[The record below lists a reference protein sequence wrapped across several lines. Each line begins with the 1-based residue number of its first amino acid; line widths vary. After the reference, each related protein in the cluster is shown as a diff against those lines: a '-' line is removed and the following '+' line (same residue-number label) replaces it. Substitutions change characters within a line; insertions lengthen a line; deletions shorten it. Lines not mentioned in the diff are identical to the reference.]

1 MELSRKIRIN
11 QLKGR
16 THFII
21 LHQVKNMESN
31 ALNFRPNELFL
42 IAGPC
47 SVESENQMR
56 QILMNENRPRLIRG
70 GIHKMRTNAKS
81 FQGLGDEGLEL
92 IGKLKKEIPFDFVTE
107 VTDARQI
114 ETLLPVTSVF
124 QVGARNMY
132 NYELLKELSRYNRPV
147 ILKRAFSATISEW
160 LGAAEYLFNLGEK
173 NIILCE
179 RGVRS
184 FDNKLRNLLDLGSV
198 IYLKKNTPFKVL
210 VDPSHSMGLTP
221 YVADAAY
228 AAVAA
233 GADGLI
239 VEVHP
244 EPACALSDGQ
254 QALNLQQF
262 DEMVEKLKQLTP
274 IFGKELRM

>member
-1 MELSRKIRIN
+1 
-11 QLKGR
+11 
-16 THFII
+16 
-21 LHQVKNMESN
+21 MESN
-31 ALNFRPNELFL
+31 PLNFRPHELFL

-47 SVESENQMR
+47 AVESENQLR
-56 QILMNENRPRLIRG
+56 AILSHPSRPSLIRG

-81 FQGLGDEGLEL
+81 FQGMGQEGLEI
-92 IGKLKKEIPFDFVTE
+92 IGKLKKEMPFDFITE
-107 VTDARQI
+107 ITDARQI
-114 ETLLPVTSVF
+114 ETLSPLTSVF

-132 NYELLKELSRYNRPV
+132 NYELLKELSHYGKPV

-198 IYLKKNTPFKVL
+198 IYLKKNTPFKII

-254 QALNLQQF
+254 QALNLGQF
-262 DEMVEKLKQLTP
+262 EEMVQKLKLLAP
-274 IFGKELRM
+274 VFGKELRM

>member
-1 MELSRKIRIN
+1 MDNTI
-11 QLKGR
+11 
-16 THFII
+16 
-21 LHQVKNMESN
+21 
-31 ALNFRPNELFL
+31 NFRPSELFL

-47 SVESENQMR
+47 AVESEEQLR
-56 QILMNENRPRLIRG
+56 RILTNENRPTIIRG
-70 GIHKMRTNAKS
+70 GIHKMRTNSKS
-81 FQGLGDEGLEL
+81 FQGLGNEGLD
-92 IGKLKKEIPFDFVTE
+92 IIRKLKKEIPFDFVTE
-107 VTDARQI
+107 VTDPRQI
-114 ETLLPVTSVF
+114 ESLSQVTSIF
-124 QVGARNMY
+124 QVGSRNMY
-132 NYELLKELSRYNRPV
+132 NYELLKELSLQGKPV

-210 VDPSHSMGLTP
+210 VDPSHSMGLTQ

-254 QALNLQQF
+254 QALNLVQF
-262 DEMVEKLKQLTP
+262 NEMITKLKKLLP
-274 IFGKELRM
+274 VFERELRL

>member
-1 MELSRKIRIN
+1 MENSS
-11 QLKGR
+11 
-16 THFII
+16 
-21 LHQVKNMESN
+21 V
-31 ALNFRPNELFL
+31 NFNSQDLFL

-47 SVESENQMR
+47 AVESESQMK
-56 QILMNENRPRLIRG
+56 QILNHPSAPRLIRG

-92 IGKLKKEIPFDFVTE
+92 VMKLKKETAFDFVTE

-114 ETLLPVTSVF
+114 ETLLPATSIF

-132 NYELLKELSRYNRPV
+132 NYELLKELSKYGKPV

-184 FDNKLRNLLDLGSV
+184 FDTKLRNLLDLGSV

-221 YVADAAY
+221 YVSDAAY

-233 GADGLI
+233 GADGLM

-262 DEMVEKLKQLTP
+262 TDLVEKLKVLAP
-274 IFGKELRM
+274 IFDKKLRM

>member
-1 MELSRKIRIN
+1 MEQTL
-11 QLKGR
+11 
-16 THFII
+16 
-21 LHQVKNMESN
+21 V
-31 ALNFRPNELFL
+31 FRPHELVL

-47 SVESENQMR
+47 AVESENQMR
-56 QILMNENRPRLIRG
+56 QVLLNENRPRLIRG
-70 GIHKMRTNAKS
+70 GIHKMRTSSKS
-81 FQGLGDEGLEL
+81 FQGMGDEGLE
-92 IGKLKKEIPFDFVTE
+92 IVKKMKKEIPFDFVTE

-114 ETLLPVTSVF
+114 ETLNVYTSIF

-132 NYELLKELSRYNRPV
+132 NYELLKELSRYGKPV
-147 ILKRAFSATISEW
+147 ILKRAFSATVSEW
-160 LGAAEYLFNLGEK
+160 LGSAEYLFNLGEK

-198 IYLKKNTPFKVL
+198 IWLKKNTPFKVL

-221 YVADAAY
+221 YVTDAAL

-262 DEMVEKLKQLTP
+262 DDLVNKLKKLAP
-274 IFGKELRM
+274 IFEKELRM

>member
-1 MELSRKIRIN
+1 MDK
-11 QLKGR
+11 
-16 THFII
+16 T
-21 LHQVKNMESN
+21 
-31 ALNFRPNELFL
+31 LNFRPHELFL

-47 SVESENQMR
+47 AVESESQLR
-56 QILMNENRPRLIRG
+56 QILSNENRPRLIRG
-70 GIHKMRTNAKS
+70 GIYKMRTSSKS
-81 FQGLGDEGLEL
+81 FQGLGDEGLNL
-92 IGKLKKEIPFDFVTE
+92 VKSLKKEIPFDFVTE

-114 ETLLPVTSVF
+114 ETLNEVTSIF

-132 NYELLKELSRYNRPV
+132 NYELLKELSKYGKPV
-147 ILKRAFSATISEW
+147 ILKRGFSATISEW

-210 VDPSHSMGLTP
+210 VDPSHSMGYTA
-221 YVADAAY
+221 YVTDAAL

-233 GADGLI
+233 GADGLM

-254 QALNLQQF
+254 QALNIPQF
-262 DEMVEKLKQLTP
+262 NELVEKLKKLAP
-274 IFGKELRM
+274 LFDKELRM

>member
-1 MELSRKIRIN
+1 MENTS
-11 QLKGR
+11 
-16 THFII
+16 
-21 LHQVKNMESN
+21 
-31 ALNFRPNELFL
+31 LNFRPNDLFL

-47 SVESENQMR
+47 ALESENQLR
-56 QILMNENRPRLIRG
+56 QILQHEARPTLIRG
-70 GIHKMRTNAKS
+70 GIHKMRTSAKA
-81 FQGLGDEGLEL
+81 FQGLGDEG
-92 IGKLKKEIPFDFVTE
+92 IAIVKKLKKEIPFDFITE
-107 VTDARQI
+107 ITDVRQI
-114 ETLLPVTSVF
+114 EAMSEYVSAF

-147 ILKRAFSATISEW
+147 ILKRAFSATIAEW

-184 FDNKLRNLLDLGSV
+184 FDTKLRNLLDLGSV
-198 IYLKKNTPFKVL
+198 IWLKKNTPFKII

-221 YVADAAY
+221 YVIDAAL

-233 GADGLI
+233 GADGLM

-254 QALNLQQF
+254 QALNLAQF
-262 DEMVEKLKQLTP
+262 SELVAKLKKLAP
-274 IFGKELRM
+274 IFEKELRM

>member
-1 MELSRKIRIN
+1 MEPKA
-11 QLKGR
+11 
-16 THFII
+16 
-21 LHQVKNMESN
+21 LH
-31 ALNFRPNELFL
+31 FRPNDLFL

-47 SVESENQMR
+47 AVESEAQIR
-56 QILMNENRPRLIRG
+56 QVLQHEARPTLIRG
-70 GIHKMRTNAKS
+70 GIHKMRTSAKA
-81 FQGLGDEGLEL
+81 FQGLGHEGLD
-92 IGKLKKEIPFDFVTE
+92 IIKKLKKETAFDFITE

-114 ETLLPVTSVF
+114 EEMADVVSVF

-147 ILKRAFSATISEW
+147 ILKRAFSATITEW

-184 FDNKLRNLLDLGSV
+184 FDTKLRNLLDLGSV
-198 IYLKKNTPFKVL
+198 IWLKKNTPFKVI

-221 YVADAAY
+221 YVTDAAL

-233 GADGLI
+233 GADGLM

-262 DEMVEKLKQLTP
+262 TELVTKLKKMAPL
-274 IFGKELRM
+274 FEKELRM

>member
-1 MELSRKIRIN
+1 MN
-11 QLKGR
+11 NH
-16 THFII
+16 T
-21 LHQVKNMESN
+21 
-31 ALNFRPNELFL
+31 LNFRPHELFL

-47 SVESENQMR
+47 AIESENQMR
-56 QILMNENRPRLIRG
+56 QILTHETRPTLIRG
-70 GIHKMRTNAKS
+70 GIHKMRTSSKS

-92 IGKLKKEIPFDFVTE
+92 VKKLKKEIPFDFITE
-107 VTDARQI
+107 VTDARRI
-114 ETLLPVTSVF
+114 ETMLPTTSIF

-184 FDNKLRNLLDLGSV
+184 FDTKLRNLLDLGSV

-210 VDPSHSMGLTP
+210 VDPSHSMGFTQ
-221 YVADAAY
+221 YVTDAAL

-233 GADGLI
+233 GADGLM
-239 VEVHP
+239 VEIHP

-254 QALNLQQF
+254 QALNLNQF
-262 DEMVEKLKQLTP
+262 SELVVKLKKLAP
-274 IFGKELRM
+274 IFEKELRM

>member
-1 MELSRKIRIN
+1 MDSKA
-11 QLKGR
+11 
-16 THFII
+16 
-21 LHQVKNMESN
+21 LH
-31 ALNFRPNELFL
+31 FRPNDLFL

-47 SVESENQMR
+47 AVESESQLR
-56 QILMNENRPRLIRG
+56 QILHHEARPTLIRG
-70 GIHKMRTNAKS
+70 GIHKMRTSAKA
-81 FQGLGDEGLEL
+81 FQGLGQEGLDL
-92 IGKLKKEIPFDFVTE
+92 IKKLKKEMPFDFVTE
-107 VTDARQI
+107 VTDVRQI
-114 ETLLPVTSVF
+114 EEMAEVVSAF

-132 NYELLKELSRYNRPV
+132 NYELLKELSKYDRPV
-147 ILKRAFSATISEW
+147 ILKRAFSATITEW

-184 FDNKLRNLLDLGSV
+184 FDTKLRNLLDLGSV
-198 IYLKKNTPFKVL
+198 IWLKKNTPFKVI

-221 YVADAAY
+221 YVTDAAL

-233 GADGLI
+233 GADGLM

-262 DEMVEKLKQLTP
+262 TELVTKLKKLAP
-274 IFGKELRM
+274 LFEKELRM

>member
-1 MELSRKIRIN
+1 MQTNPLDFR
-11 QLKGR
+11 
-16 THFII
+16 
-21 LHQVKNMESN
+21 SN
-31 ALNFRPNELFL
+31 EVFL
-42 IAGPC
+42 IVGPC
-47 SVESENQMR
+47 AVESEKQMM
-56 QILMNENRPRLIRG
+56 QILDHDSHPTLIRG

-81 FQGLGDEGLEL
+81 FQGLGDEGLDL
-92 IGKLKKEIPFDFVTE
+92 ITKLKKNRPFDFITE
-107 VTDARQI
+107 VTDIRQI
-114 ETLLPVTSVF
+114 ETLLPTTSVF

-132 NYELLKELSRYNRPV
+132 NYELLKELSRYGRPV

-173 NIILCE
+173 NIVLCE

-184 FDNKLRNLLDLGSV
+184 FDNKLRNMLDLGSV
-198 IYLKKNTPFKVL
+198 IYLKKNSPFKVI
-210 VDPSHSMGLTP
+210 VDPSHSMGYTQ

-244 EPACALSDGQ
+244 EPGVALSDGQ
-254 QALNLQQF
+254 QALNLAQLT
-262 DEMVEKLKQLTP
+262 EMVKTLKKLAP
-274 IFGKELRM
+274 VFEKELRM

>member
-1 MELSRKIRIN
+1 ME
-11 QLKGR
+11 
-16 THFII
+16 
-21 LHQVKNMESN
+21 KNP
-31 ALNFRPNELFL
+31 LNFGPNELFL
-42 IAGPC
+42 IVGPC
-47 SVESENQMR
+47 AVESENQLR
-56 QILMNENRPRLIRG
+56 QVLDHESKPTLIRG

-81 FQGLGDEGLEL
+81 FQGIGSEGLE
-92 IGKLKKEIPFDFVTE
+92 IISKLQKERPFDFVTE

-114 ETLLPVTSVF
+114 EGLLATTSVF

-132 NYELLKELSRYNRPV
+132 NYELLKELSQYGRPV

-210 VDPSHSMGLTP
+210 VDPSHAMGFTQ
-221 YVADAAY
+221 YVSDASY

-244 EPACALSDGQ
+244 EPAVALSDGQ
-254 QALNLQQF
+254 QALNLP
-262 DEMVEKLKQLTP
+262 QLTELVSTLKKLAP
-274 IFGKELRM
+274 VFGKELRM

>member
-1 MELSRKIRIN
+1 ME
-11 QLKGR
+11 
-16 THFII
+16 H
-21 LHQVKNMESN
+21 N
-31 ALNFRPNELFL
+31 ALNFRPNDLFL

-47 SVESENQMR
+47 AIESENQLR
-56 QILMNENRPRLIRG
+56 QILTHESRPTLIRG
-70 GIHKMRTNAKS
+70 GIHKMRTSAKA
-81 FQGLGDEGLEL
+81 FQGLGQEGLDL
-92 IGKLKKEIPFDFVTE
+92 VKKMKKEIPFDFITE
-107 VTDARQI
+107 VTDVRQI
-114 ETLLPVTSVF
+114 EQMADYASVF

-147 ILKRAFSATISEW
+147 ILKRAFSATITEW

-184 FDNKLRNLLDLGSV
+184 FDTKLRNLLDLGSV
-198 IYLKKNTPFKVL
+198 IWLKKNTPFKII

-221 YVADAAY
+221 YVADAAL

-233 GADGLI
+233 GADGLM

-262 DEMVEKLKQLTP
+262 SELVAKLKKLAP
-274 IFGKELRM
+274 IFEKELRM

>member
-1 MELSRKIRIN
+1 ME
-11 QLKGR
+11 
-16 THFII
+16 TT
-21 LHQVKNMESN
+21 V
-31 ALNFRPNELFL
+31 NFHPHELFL

-47 SVESENQMR
+47 AVESEQQMR
-56 QILMNENRPRLIRG
+56 QILMNENKPTLIRG
-70 GIHKMRTNAKS
+70 GIHKMRTSSKS
-81 FQGLGDEGLEL
+81 FQGMGDEGLA
-92 IGKLKKEIPFDFVTE
+92 IVDKLKKEMHFDFITE

-114 ETLLPVTSVF
+114 ESLLPSTSIF

-132 NYELLKELSRYNRPV
+132 NYELLKELSRYGKPV

-198 IYLKKNTPFKVL
+198 IYLKKNTPFKIL

-254 QALNLQQF
+254 QALNLNQF
-262 DEMVEKLKQLTP
+262 NELVTKLRKLAPIFDKQL
-274 IFGKELRM
+274 RM

>member
-1 MELSRKIRIN
+1 MEKS
-11 QLKGR
+11 
-16 THFII
+16 
-21 LHQVKNMESN
+21 
-31 ALNFRPNELFL
+31 ALDFRPNELFL
-42 IAGPC
+42 IVGPC
-47 SVESENQMR
+47 AVESEAQMK
-56 QILMNENRPRLIRG
+56 QILGHDSHPTLIRG

-81 FQGLGDEGLEL
+81 FQGLGDEGMEL
-92 IGKLKKEIPFDFVTE
+92 VKRLKAERPFEFVTE
-107 VTDARQI
+107 VTDSRQI
-114 ETLLPVTSVF
+114 EELLPITSVF

-132 NYELLKELSRYNRPV
+132 NYELLKELSRYGKPV
-147 ILKRAFSATISEW
+147 ILKRAFSATITEW

-210 VDPSHSMGLTP
+210 VDPSHSMGYTQ
-221 YVADAAY
+221 YVSDAAY

-254 QALNLQQF
+254 QALNMQQLT
-262 DEMVEKLKQLTP
+262 ELVAKLKVLAP
-274 IFGKELRM
+274 IFDKQLRM

>member
-1 MELSRKIRIN
+1 MN
-11 QLKGR
+11 Q
-16 THFII
+16 
-21 LHQVKNMESN
+21 NP
-31 ALNFRPNELFL
+31 LNFQPHELFL
-42 IAGPC
+42 ISGPC
-47 SVESENQMR
+47 AVESETQMKT
-56 QILMNENRPRLIRG
+56 ILYSENRPTLIRG

-81 FQGLGDEGLEL
+81 FQGMGDQGLE
-92 IGKLKKEIPFDFVTE
+92 IISELKKETHFDFITE
-107 VTDARQI
+107 VTDIRQI
-114 ETLLPVTSVF
+114 DSLLPTTSVF

-132 NYELLKELSRYNRPV
+132 NYELLKELSRYGRPV

-173 NIILCE
+173 NIVLCE

-198 IYLKKNTPFKVL
+198 IYLKKNTPFKII

-254 QALNLQQF
+254 QALNIQQF
-262 DEMVEKLKQLTP
+262 NEMVLKLKKLAP
-274 IFGKELRM
+274 VFNKELRL

>member
-1 MELSRKIRIN
+1 
-11 QLKGR
+11 
-16 THFII
+16 
-21 LHQVKNMESN
+21 MESK
-31 ALNFRPNELFL
+31 ALNFRQNDLFL

-47 SVESENQMR
+47 ALESEAQLR
-56 QILMNENRPRLIRG
+56 QILHHEARPTLIRG
-70 GIHKMRTNAKS
+70 GIHKMRTSAKA
-81 FQGLGDEGLEL
+81 FQGLGQEGLE
-92 IGKLKKEIPFDFVTE
+92 IVRKLKKETPFDFITE
-107 VTDARQI
+107 VTDVRQI
-114 ETLLPVTSVF
+114 EEMAEVVSVF

-147 ILKRAFSATISEW
+147 ILKRAFSATITEW

-184 FDNKLRNLLDLGSV
+184 FDTKLRNLLDLGSV
-198 IYLKKNTPFKVL
+198 IWLKKNTPFKII

-221 YVADAAY
+221 YVADAAL

-233 GADGLI
+233 GADGLMI
-239 VEVHP
+239 EVHP

-262 DEMVEKLKQLTP
+262 SELVTKLKKLAP
-274 IFGKELRM
+274 LFEKELRM

>member
-1 MELSRKIRIN
+1 MEP
-11 QLKGR
+11 
-16 THFII
+16 T
-21 LHQVKNMESN
+21 VT
-31 ALNFRPNELFL
+31 FRPHELFL

-47 SVESENQMR
+47 AVESENQMR
-56 QILMNENRPRLIRG
+56 QILTNENRPTLIRG
-70 GIHKMRTNAKS
+70 GIHKMRTSSKS
-81 FQGLGDEGLEL
+81 FQGMGDEGLE
-92 IGKLKKEIPFDFVTE
+92 IVKKIKKDIPFDFVTE

-114 ETLLPVTSVF
+114 ETLFPMTSIF

-132 NYELLKELSRYNRPV
+132 NYELLKELSRYGKPV

-160 LGAAEYLFNLGEK
+160 LGASEYLFNLGEK

-184 FDNKLRNLLDLGSV
+184 FDTKLRNLLDLGSV

-210 VDPSHSMGLTP
+210 VDPSHSMGLTA

-233 GADGLI
+233 GADGLM

-254 QALNLQQF
+254 QALNLTQF
-262 DEMVEKLKQLTP
+262 NELVTKLKKLAP
-274 IFGKELRM
+274 LFDKELRM

>member
-1 MELSRKIRIN
+1 MD
-11 QLKGR
+11 
-16 THFII
+16 TT
-21 LHQVKNMESN
+21 
-31 ALNFRPNELFL
+31 LNFRPHELFL

-47 SVESENQMR
+47 AVESENQLR
-56 QILMNENRPRLIRG
+56 QILLNENRPRLIRG
-70 GIHKMRTNAKS
+70 GIHKMRTSSKS
-81 FQGLGDEGLEL
+81 FQGLGDEGLNL
-92 IGKLKKEIPFDFVTE
+92 VKNLKKEIPFDFVTE

-114 ETLLPVTSVF
+114 ESLNEVTSIF

-132 NYELLKELSRYNRPV
+132 NYELLKELSKYGKPV
-147 ILKRAFSATISEW
+147 ILKRGFSATISEW

-210 VDPSHSMGLTP
+210 VDPSHSMGLTA
-221 YVADAAY
+221 YVTDAAL

-233 GADGLI
+233 GADGLM

-254 QALNLQQF
+254 QALNIPQF
-262 DEMVEKLKQLTP
+262 NELVAKLKKLAP
-274 IFGKELRM
+274 LFDKELRM

>member
-1 MELSRKIRIN
+1 ME
-11 QLKGR
+11 
-16 THFII
+16 T
-21 LHQVKNMESN
+21 N
-31 ALNFRPNELFL
+31 AFNFRPNDLFL

-47 SVESENQMR
+47 SVESEAQLR
-56 QILMNENRPRLIRG
+56 TILMDENRPRLIRG

-81 FQGLGDEGLEL
+81 FQGMGDEGIE
-92 IGKLKKEIPFDFVTE
+92 IVKKLKKEIPFDFVTE
-107 VTDARQI
+107 VTDSRQI
-114 ETLLPVTSVF
+114 ESLLPVTSVF

-147 ILKRAFSATISEW
+147 ILKRGFSATISEW

-198 IYLKKNTPFKVL
+198 IYLKKHTPFKII

-244 EPACALSDGQ
+244 EPGVALSDGQ

-262 DEMVEKLKQLTP
+262 NEMVNKLKKLAP
-274 IFGKELRM
+274 VFEKELRM

>member
-1 MELSRKIRIN
+1 
-11 QLKGR
+11 
-16 THFII
+16 
-21 LHQVKNMESN
+21 MEST
-31 ALNFRPNELFL
+31 LNFRPHELFL

-47 SVESENQMR
+47 AVESENQMR
-56 QILMNENRPRLIRG
+56 QILMDENRPTLIRG
-70 GIHKMRTNAKS
+70 GIHKMRTSSKA
-81 FQGLGDEGLEL
+81 FQGMGDEGIE
-92 IGKLKKEIPFDFVTE
+92 IIMKLKKERPFDFVTE
-107 VTDARQI
+107 VTDIRQI
-114 ETLLPVTSVF
+114 EALLPITSVF

-147 ILKRAFSATISEW
+147 ILKRAFSATITEW

-184 FDNKLRNLLDLGSV
+184 FDTKLRNLLDLGSV

-254 QALNLQQF
+254 QALNIAQF
-262 DEMVEKLKQLTP
+262 NEMVAKLRKLVP
-274 IFGKELRM
+274 IFEKELRL

>member
-1 MELSRKIRIN
+1 
-11 QLKGR
+11 
-16 THFII
+16 
-21 LHQVKNMESN
+21 MESKT
-31 ALNFRPNELFL
+31 LNFNSNELFL

-47 SVESENQMR
+47 AVESESQMR
-56 QILMNENRPRLIRG
+56 TILSNENRPRLIRG

-81 FQGLGDEGLEL
+81 FQGLGNSGLDL
-92 IGKLKKEIPFDFVTE
+92 IRNLKHEIPFDFVTE
-107 VTDARQI
+107 VTDIRQI
-114 ETLLPVTSVF
+114 ESLLPITSIF

-132 NYELLKELSRYNRPV
+132 NYELLKELGRYGRPV

-160 LGAAEYLFNLGEK
+160 LGAAEYLADLGEE

-198 IYLKKNTPFKVL
+198 IYLKKNTNFKVL

-244 EPACALSDGQ
+244 EPACALSDAQ
-254 QALNLQQF
+254 QALDIPQF
-262 DEMVEKLKQLTP
+262 NEMVNKLKQLAP
-274 IFGKELRM
+274 LFGKELRM

>member
-1 MELSRKIRIN
+1 MAPS
-11 QLKGR
+11 
-16 THFII
+16 
-21 LHQVKNMESN
+21 V
-31 ALNFRPNELFL
+31 NFKPHELFL

-47 SVESENQMR
+47 AVESENQMR
-56 QILMNENRPRLIRG
+56 QILENPHRPTLIRG
-70 GIHKMRTNAKS
+70 GIHKMRTSSKS
-81 FQGLGDEGLEL
+81 FQGMGDEGIE
-92 IGKLKKEIPFDFVTE
+92 IIKKMKKEIPFDFVTE

-114 ETLLPVTSVF
+114 ESLCEITSIF

-132 NYELLKELSRYNRPV
+132 NYELLKELSKYQRPV
-147 ILKRAFSATISEW
+147 ILKRAFSATITEW

-184 FDNKLRNLLDLGSV
+184 FDTKLRNLLDLGSV

-233 GADGLI
+233 GADGLM

-254 QALNLQQF
+254 QALNLAQF
-262 DEMVEKLKQLTP
+262 DEMIHKLKKMAPL
-274 IFGKELRM
+274 FDKELRM

>member
-1 MELSRKIRIN
+1 MDPK
-11 QLKGR
+11 
-16 THFII
+16 
-21 LHQVKNMESN
+21 
-31 ALNFRPNELFL
+31 ALNFTANELFL
-42 IAGPC
+42 ITGPC
-47 SVESENQMR
+47 AVESETQLR
-56 QILMNENRPRLIRG
+56 QILKHEAHPTLIRG
-70 GIHKMRTNAKS
+70 GIHKMRTSAKA
-81 FQGLGDEGLEL
+81 FQGLGQEGLEVVR
-92 IGKLKKEIPFDFVTE
+92 KLKKESPFDFITE
-107 VTDARQI
+107 VTDVRQI
-114 ETLLPVTSVF
+114 EEMAEVVSVF

-147 ILKRAFSATISEW
+147 ILKRAFSATITEW

-184 FDNKLRNLLDLGSV
+184 FDTKLRNLLDLGSV
-198 IYLKKNTPFKVL
+198 IWLKKNTPFKII

-221 YVADAAY
+221 YVTDAAL

-233 GADGLI
+233 GADGLM

-254 QALNLQQF
+254 QALNLQQLS
-262 DEMVEKLKQLTP
+262 ELVAKLKKLAP
-274 IFGKELRM
+274 IFDKELRM

>member
-1 MELSRKIRIN
+1 MEPK
-11 QLKGR
+11 
-16 THFII
+16 
-21 LHQVKNMESN
+21 
-31 ALNFRPNELFL
+31 ALNFNSRDLFL

-47 SVESENQMR
+47 AVESEGQLR
-56 QILMNENRPRLIRG
+56 QVLQHPTRPTLIRG
-70 GIHKMRTNAKS
+70 GIHKMRTSAKA
-81 FQGLGDEGLEL
+81 FQGMGEEGLE
-92 IGKLKKEIPFDFVTE
+92 IVRKLKKETPFDFITE
-107 VTDARQI
+107 ITDARQI
-114 ETLLPVTSVF
+114 EKMLDVVSVF

-147 ILKRAFSATISEW
+147 ILKRAFSATITEW
-160 LGAAEYLFNLGEK
+160 LGSAEYLFNLGEK

-184 FDNKLRNLLDLGSV
+184 FDTKLRNLLDLGSV
-198 IYLKKNTPFKVL
+198 IWLKKNTPFKII

-221 YVADAAY
+221 YVTDAAL

-233 GADGLI
+233 GADGLM

-262 DEMVEKLKQLTP
+262 DELVIKLKKLAP
-274 IFGKELRM
+274 IFEKELRM

>member
-1 MELSRKIRIN
+1 METN
-11 QLKGR
+11 P
-16 THFII
+16 
-21 LHQVKNMESN
+21 
-31 ALNFRPNELFL
+31 LNFRPNELFL

-47 SVESENQMR
+47 AIESENQLR
-56 QILMNENRPRLIRG
+56 TILTNENRPTLIRG

-92 IGKLKKEIPFDFVTE
+92 IKKLKKEIPFDFITE

-147 ILKRAFSATISEW
+147 ILQRAFSATISEW

-198 IYLKKNTPFKVL
+198 IYLKKNTPFKIL
-210 VDPSHSMGLTP
+210 VDPSHSMGYTQ

-233 GADGLI
+233 GADGLM

-254 QALNLQQF
+254 QALNIPQF
-262 DEMVEKLKQLTP
+262 NEMVDKLKKLAP
-274 IFGKELRM
+274 VFEKELRL

>member
-1 MELSRKIRIN
+1 ME
-11 QLKGR
+11 
-16 THFII
+16 T
-21 LHQVKNMESN
+21 N
-31 ALNFRPNELFL
+31 AFNFRPNDLFL

-47 SVESENQMR
+47 SVESEAQLR
-56 QILMNENRPRLIRG
+56 TILMDENRPRLIRG

-81 FQGLGDEGLEL
+81 FQGMGDEGIE
-92 IGKLKKEIPFDFVTE
+92 IVKKLKKELPFDFVTE
-107 VTDARQI
+107 VTDSRQI
-114 ETLLPVTSVF
+114 ESLLPVTSVF

-147 ILKRAFSATISEW
+147 ILKRGFSATISEW

-198 IYLKKNTPFKVL
+198 IYLKKHTPFKII

-244 EPACALSDGQ
+244 EPGVALSDGQ

-262 DEMVEKLKQLTP
+262 NEMVNKLKKLAP
-274 IFGKELRM
+274 VFEKELRM

>member
-1 MELSRKIRIN
+1 MD
-11 QLKGR
+11 
-16 THFII
+16 TT
-21 LHQVKNMESN
+21 
-31 ALNFRPNELFL
+31 LNFRPHELFL

-47 SVESENQMR
+47 AVESESQLR
-56 QILMNENRPRLIRG
+56 QILSNENRPRLIRG
-70 GIHKMRTNAKS
+70 GIHKMRTSSKS
-81 FQGLGDEGLEL
+81 FQGLGDEGLNL
-92 IGKLKKEIPFDFVTE
+92 VKNLKKEIPFDFVTE
-107 VTDARQI
+107 VTDSRQI
-114 ETLLPVTSVF
+114 ESLNEVTSIF

-132 NYELLKELSRYNRPV
+132 NYELLKELSKYGKPV
-147 ILKRAFSATISEW
+147 ILKRGFSATISEW

-210 VDPSHSMGLTP
+210 VDPSHSMGLTA
-221 YVADAAY
+221 YVTDAAL

-233 GADGLI
+233 GADGLM

-254 QALNLQQF
+254 QALNIPQF
-262 DEMVEKLKQLTP
+262 NELVEKLKKLAP
-274 IFGKELRM
+274 LFDKELRM

>member
-1 MELSRKIRIN
+1 MAA
-11 QLKGR
+11 
-16 THFII
+16 T
-21 LHQVKNMESN
+21 V
-31 ALNFRPNELFL
+31 NFRPHELFL
-42 IAGPC
+42 ISGPC
-47 SVESENQMR
+47 AVESENQLR
-56 QILMNENRPRLIRG
+56 QILMNPNRPTLIRG
-70 GIHKMRTNAKS
+70 GIHKMRTSSKS
-81 FQGLGDEGLEL
+81 FQGLGDEGIE
-92 IGKLKKEIPFDFVTE
+92 IVKRMKKEIPFDFVTE
-107 VTDARQI
+107 VTDVRQI
-114 ETLLPVTSVF
+114 EALAPITSVF

-132 NYELLKELSRYNRPV
+132 NYELLKELSRFERPV

-160 LGAAEYLFNLGEK
+160 LGAAEYLFQLGEK

-184 FDNKLRNLLDLGSV
+184 FDTKLRNLLDLGSV

-254 QALNLQQF
+254 QALNLNQF
-262 DEMVEKLKQLTP
+262 DEMVHKLKKLAP
-274 IFGKELRM
+274 IFEKELRM

>member
-1 MELSRKIRIN
+1 MEPKA
-11 QLKGR
+11 
-16 THFII
+16 
-21 LHQVKNMESN
+21 LH
-31 ALNFRPNELFL
+31 FRPNDLFL

-47 SVESENQMR
+47 AVESEAQIR
-56 QILMNENRPRLIRG
+56 QVLQHEARPTLIRG
-70 GIHKMRTNAKS
+70 GIHKMRTSAKA
-81 FQGLGDEGLEL
+81 FQGLGQEGLDL
-92 IGKLKKEIPFDFVTE
+92 IKKLKKETPFDFITE

-114 ETLLPVTSVF
+114 EEMAEVVSVF

-147 ILKRAFSATISEW
+147 ILKRAFSATITEW

-184 FDNKLRNLLDLGSV
+184 FDTKLRNLLDLGSV
-198 IYLKKNTPFKVL
+198 IWLKKNTPFKVI

-221 YVADAAY
+221 YVTDAAL

-233 GADGLI
+233 GADGLM

-262 DEMVEKLKQLTP
+262 SELVTKLKKMAPL
-274 IFGKELRM
+274 FEKELRM

>member
-1 MELSRKIRIN
+1 MEKS
-11 QLKGR
+11 
-16 THFII
+16 
-21 LHQVKNMESN
+21 

-47 SVESENQMR
+47 AVESENQLR
-56 QILMNENRPRLIRG
+56 QILTHEARPTLIRG

-81 FQGLGDEGLEL
+81 FQGLGDEGLAL
-92 IGKLKKEIPFDFVTE
+92 IKKMKKEVPFDFITE
-107 VTDARQI
+107 VTDVRQI
-114 ETLLPVTSVF
+114 ESMMEVTSVF

-184 FDNKLRNLLDLGSV
+184 FDNKLRNMMDLGSV
-198 IYLKKNTPFKVL
+198 IYLKKNTPFRVI
-210 VDPSHSMGLTP
+210 VDPSHAMGFTQ

-233 GADGLI
+233 GADGLM

-254 QALNLQQF
+254 QALNLTQF
-262 DEMVEKLKQLTP
+262 SELVTKLKKLAP
-274 IFGKELRM
+274 IFEKELRM

>member
-1 MELSRKIRIN
+1 
-11 QLKGR
+11 
-16 THFII
+16 
-21 LHQVKNMESN
+21 
-31 ALNFRPNELFL
+31 
-42 IAGPC
+42 
-47 SVESENQMR
+47 
-56 QILMNENRPRLIRG
+56 
-70 GIHKMRTNAKS
+70 MRTNAKS
-81 FQGLGDEGLEL
+81 FQGLGDEGLDV
-92 IGKLKKEIPFDFVTE
+92 ITKLKKERPFDFITE
-107 VTDARQI
+107 VTDIRQI
-114 ETLLPVTSVF
+114 ENLLPTTSVF

-132 NYELLKELSRYNRPV
+132 NYELLKELSRYGRPV
-147 ILKRAFSATISEW
+147 ILKRAFSATITEW

-198 IYLKKNTPFKVL
+198 IYLKKNTPFKVI
-210 VDPSHSMGLTP
+210 VDPSHSMGYTQ

-244 EPACALSDGQ
+244 EPGVALSDGQ
-254 QALNLQQF
+254 QALNLAQLT
-262 DEMVEKLKQLTP
+262 EMVKTLKKLTTV
-274 IFGKELRM
+274 FEKELRM

>member
-1 MELSRKIRIN
+1 MEHK
-11 QLKGR
+11 
-16 THFII
+16 
-21 LHQVKNMESN
+21 
-31 ALNFRPNELFL
+31 ALNFRPNDLFL

-47 SVESENQMR
+47 AIESENQLR
-56 QILMNENRPRLIRG
+56 QILTHESRPTLIRG
-70 GIHKMRTNAKS
+70 GIHKMRTSAKA
-81 FQGLGDEGLEL
+81 FQGLGQEGLDL
-92 IGKLKKEIPFDFVTE
+92 VKKMKKEIPFDFITE
-107 VTDARQI
+107 VTDVRQI
-114 ETLLPVTSVF
+114 EQMAEYVSVF

-147 ILKRAFSATISEW
+147 ILKRAFSATITEW

-184 FDNKLRNLLDLGSV
+184 FDTKLRNLLDLGSV
-198 IYLKKNTPFKVL
+198 IWLKKNTPFKII

-221 YVADAAY
+221 YVADAAL

-233 GADGLI
+233 GADGLM

-262 DEMVEKLKQLTP
+262 SELVTKLKKLAP
-274 IFGKELRM
+274 IFEKELRM

>member
-1 MELSRKIRIN
+1 MEP
-11 QLKGR
+11 
-16 THFII
+16 
-21 LHQVKNMESN
+21 N
-31 ALNFRPNELFL
+31 ALNFSATDLFL

-47 SVESENQMR
+47 AVESENQMR
-56 QILMNENRPRLIRG
+56 QILTNQTRPSLIRG

-92 IGKLKKEIPFDFVTE
+92 IKKLKKEMPFDFITE

-114 ETLLPVTSVF
+114 ETLMTVTSVF

-132 NYELLKELSRYNRPV
+132 NYELLKELSRYGRPV

-184 FDNKLRNLLDLGSV
+184 FDTKLRNLLDLGSV

-210 VDPSHSMGLTP
+210 VDPSHSMGQTQ

-233 GADGLI
+233 GADGLM

-254 QALNLQQF
+254 QALNISQF
-262 DEMVEKLKQLTP
+262 EEMVTKLKTLAP
-274 IFGKELRM
+274 LFGKELRM